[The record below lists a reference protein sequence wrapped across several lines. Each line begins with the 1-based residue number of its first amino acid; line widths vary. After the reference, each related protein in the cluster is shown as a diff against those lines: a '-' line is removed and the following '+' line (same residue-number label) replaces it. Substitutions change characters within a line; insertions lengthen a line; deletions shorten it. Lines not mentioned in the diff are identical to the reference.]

1 MKSGILI
8 KFLAIL
14 LTALALVAAVGG
26 CAGIVIT
33 ERAGLYVNGLEA
45 LQDQQYKAIAQALAQ
60 DYADRYT
67 AQNMGTCPPVLY
79 DRLYGNTPDRYD
91 KDLWSLELYQEEQ
104 CLESA
109 GKLGSGGKKIQL
121 P

>member
-1 MKSGILI
+1 MRSGIFV

-14 LTALALVAAVGG
+14 LTALALLAAVGG

-33 ERAGLYVNGLEA
+33 EGAGLYVNGLEA

-67 AQNMGTCPPVLY
+67 AQQMGTCPPVLY
-79 DRLYGNTPDRYD
+79 DRLYGNTPDRYEES
-91 KDLWSLELYQEEQ
+91 LWSLELHQEEKL
-104 CLESA
+104 LESV
-109 GKLGSGGKKIQL
+109 GKLGGGKK
-121 P
+121 